1 MPNKQ
6 NTISPEEK
14 KILNKCY
21 WGSLSCMRTTSNV
34 VGQGR
39 AMVLSTAPVIE
50 KYYQDDEAKKEALTR
65 HASEYINTNQTMYG
79 LLAGIACAME
89 KERAEKGNVEPGTI
103 TSVIASMMGPLAGIG
118 D

>member
-1 MPNKQ
+1 
-6 NTISPEEK
+6 
-14 KILNKCY
+14 
-21 WGSLSCMRTTSNV
+21 MRTTSNV
-34 VGQGR
+34 VGQGH

-103 TSVIASMMGPLAGIG
+103 TSVIASLMGPPGRYW
-118 D
+118 

>member
-34 VGQGR
+34 VGQAR
-39 AMVLSTAPVIE
+39 AMVLSTAPEI
-50 KYYQDDEAKKEALTR
+50 
-65 HASEYINTNQTMYG
+65 G
-79 LLAGIACAME
+79 
-89 KERAEKGNVEPGTI
+89 RAHV
-103 TSVIASMMGPLAGIG
+103 
-118 D
+118 